1 MGQHFCPPILINTF
15 YRVYLSVKLVK
26 NDDNNKKI
34 VLAFNFTQKN
44 LVINEHSIP
53 ILVLI
58 VHSR

>member
-1 MGQHFCPPILINTF
+1 MGQYFCLPILINTF

-44 LVINEHSIP
+44 FSH
-53 ILVLI
+53 
-58 VHSR
+58 